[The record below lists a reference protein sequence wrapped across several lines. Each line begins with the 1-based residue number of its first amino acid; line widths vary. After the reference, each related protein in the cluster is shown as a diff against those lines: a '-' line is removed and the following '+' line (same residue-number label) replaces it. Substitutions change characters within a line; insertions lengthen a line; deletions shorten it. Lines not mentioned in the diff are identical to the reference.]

1 MDITKYQKSIHI
13 LVPEFFKITKNLVLA
28 SPTIK
33 GILMQGEAITT

>member
-28 SPTIK
+28 PPTIK
-33 GILMQGEAITT
+33 GIFNAR